1 MPRKL
6 PTYYTKLVLL
16 FIEHP
21 VEIGK
26 IEKVTEK
33 NLINLLEYILY
44 TTRECVMSLTPLVK
58 RL

>member
-33 NLINLLEYILY
+33 NLMNLREYIL
-44 TTRECVMSLTPLVK
+44 
-58 RL
+58 